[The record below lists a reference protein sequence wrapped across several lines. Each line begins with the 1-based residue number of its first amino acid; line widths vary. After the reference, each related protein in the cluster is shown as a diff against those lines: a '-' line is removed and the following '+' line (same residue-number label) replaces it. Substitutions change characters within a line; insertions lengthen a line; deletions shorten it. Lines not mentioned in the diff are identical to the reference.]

1 MIKLFRKIRQKLLS
15 ENRFRKYLLY
25 AIGEIILVVIGILI
39 ALQINNWNDE
49 KKERAI
55 EVKILKEIHSNL
67 EHDLF
72 EIQDDIRVM
81 DSVDLA
87 SKSVIQFLKTKDEPT
102 EDFCNDVAIIK
113 VAPHFDPN
121 KSGYELLVSKGVE
134 IVSND
139 SLRGAISVLYESA
152 YSYYNKYEEE
162 RIKFK
167 AEQIHPVLLK
177 YFTAH
182 VRPEF
187 FLWKSSFYI
196 APEYYVQMKKEGEF
210 LRLVNGVNFE
220 NYMVHNR
227 AERTKKHIQDL
238 TKFIE
243 DELRGKGI
251 NY

>member
-1 MIKLFRKIRQKLLS
+1 MLKLFRKIRQKLLS
-15 ENRFRKYLLY
+15 ENRVNKYFLY

-39 ALQINNWNDE
+39 ALQINNWNDK
-49 KKERAI
+49 KKERAL

-67 EHDLF
+67 GHDLF

-87 SKSVIQFLKTKDEPT
+87 SKSVIQFLKTKGEPT

-139 SLRGAISVLYESA
+139 SLRGAISVLYESV

-187 FLWKSSFYI
+187 LWKSSFYI
-196 APEYYVQMKKEGEF
+196 APEDYVQMKKEGEF
-210 LRLVNGVNFE
+210 LRLVNSVNFE

-227 AERTKKHIQDL
+227 AERTKKYIQDL

-243 DELRGKGI
+243 EELHNKGI
-251 NY
+251 DY

>member
-1 MIKLFRKIRQKLLS
+1 MLKLFRKIRQKLLS
-15 ENRFRKYLLY
+15 ENKFNKYLLY

-39 ALQINNWNDE
+39 ALNINNWNDE
-49 KKERAI
+49 KKERNL

-67 EHDLF
+67 EHDLL
-72 EIQDDIRVM
+72 EIQEDIGVM

-87 SKSVIQFLKTKDEPT
+87 SKNVIYFLKTQDEPT
-102 EDFCNDVAIIK
+102 EEFYDDVAIIK

-134 IVSND
+134 IVLND

-167 AEQIHPVLLK
+167 AEQINPVLLR
-177 YFTAH
+177 YFTAATK
-182 VRPEF
+182 PDSM
-187 FLWKSSFYI
+187 WKSSFFI
-196 APEYYVQMKKEGEF
+196 SPEDYRLMRNESVFFK
-210 LRLVNGVNFE
+210 LVNIINFE
-220 NYMVHNR
+220 NHIVYDR
-227 AERTKKHIQDL
+227 AGRTKKHIDSL
-238 TKFIE
+238 KKLIE
-243 DELRGKGI
+243 EELQIKGF